1 MGCDVCLGS
10 SSLMTTPTQQVW
22 LCLRKQKDQ
31 RARFTAS
38 STSLMLAIP
47 YPKRRPIETTVRC
60 CSNRSAGCRVPPAG
74 PLVRKSP
81 MGFAHPS
88 LRGEQGV
95 DNVVWAN
102 GRQQR
107 WHHPSDDNGFK
118 HKTLR
123 L

>member
-60 CSNRSAGCRVPPAG
+60 CSNRSAGCRQTPSIGPPVEDEVLDFDRSVPL
-74 PLVRKSP
+74 LVWIALS
-81 MGFAHPS
+81 S
-88 LRGEQGV
+88 LSR
-95 DNVVWAN
+95 
-102 GRQQR
+102 
-107 WHHPSDDNGFK
+107 
-118 HKTLR
+118 
-123 L
+123 